1 MSQQGHGT
9 QEALAGGL
17 MPGVVGQWT
26 LFVAGCREVDTINFL
41 EISSEEISGK
51 LKGHLGKLVGQGP
64 GGRLEDRH
72 NLDDATITPSGQI
85 KFVIIVGLTRHTFTG
100 LVNGNSMSGKVTP
113 CNGDGNDDG
122 TWSGTGKGG
131 GTPLG

>member
-26 LFVAGCREVDTINFL
+26 LAVVGCSELDTINFL
-41 EISSEEISGK
+41 EISAEDISGK
-51 LKGHLGKLVGQGP
+51 LKGHLGKLVGSGPLQG
-64 GGRLEDRH
+64 RH
-72 NLDDATITPSGQI
+72 NLDDATITPSGRI
-85 KFVIIVGLTRHTFTG
+85 RFSIVIGLTRHTFTG
-100 LVNGNSMSGKVTP
+100 SVNGNSMGGNVNNCGP
-113 CNGDGNDDG
+113 GNDDG

-131 GTPLG
+131 GTPVGSEY